1 MSYNYDPE
9 QGGVKW
15 DKGKLEWHLLPFG
28 ALVPVVRVLMYGK
41 DKYGEENWKKG
52 MPQVRVLD
60 AAMRHIIAY
69 MGGQTRDPE
78 TGLSHLAHASCCLL
92 FGLWYEGHT
101 NAD

>member
-52 MPQVRVLD
+52 MP
-60 AAMRHIIAY
+60 
-69 MGGQTRDPE
+69 
-78 TGLSHLAHASCCLL
+78 
-92 FGLWYEGHT
+92 
-101 NAD
+101 